1 MAKTVSK
8 GHCYLCGKE
17 LTKTTAKRHVLTH
30 EPEDDEAQEC
40 MLVKIEDKY
49 DKNYWLYVDISL
61 TATLKSLDTFLRE
74 IWLECCGH
82 LSEFSYGPYHEEIGF
97 TRKISSIP
105 EGIVLDYEYD
115 FGTSTDLKITFVEYT
130 LRRKQKKAV
139 RLLARNIA
147 PDYRCGVCGKPAEYI
162 DPEAYYDEENPFYCL
177 DCLKAK
183 GEDEEFALPVVNSP
197 RMGVCGYCGEFDTYE
212 FDPDKIGK

>member
-1 MAKTVSK
+1 M
-8 GHCYLCGKE
+8 
-17 LTKTTAKRHVLTH
+17 
-30 EPEDDEAQEC
+30 
-40 MLVKIEDKY
+40 
-49 DKNYWLYVDISL
+49 
-61 TATLKSLDTFLRE
+61 
-74 IWLECCGH
+74 
-82 LSEFSYGPYHEEIGF
+82 
-97 TRKISSIP
+97 
-105 EGIVLDYEYD
+105 LDYEYD

-162 DPEAYYDEENPFYCL
+162 DTEAYYDEENPFYCL

>member
-130 LRRKQKKAV
+130 LRRKQ
-139 RLLARNIA
+139 
-147 PDYRCGVCGKPAEYI
+147 
-162 DPEAYYDEENPFYCL
+162 
-177 DCLKAK
+177 
-183 GEDEEFALPVVNSP
+183 
-197 RMGVCGYCGEFDTYE
+197 
-212 FDPDKIGK
+212 

>member
-82 LSEFSYGPYHEEIGF
+82 MGAFYWSDYSGVPAFEFNG
-97 TRKISSIP
+97 
-105 EGIVLDYEYD
+105 
-115 FGTSTDLKITFVEYT
+115 
-130 LRRKQKKAV
+130 
-139 RLLARNIA
+139 
-147 PDYRCGVCGKPAEYI
+147 GVG
-162 DPEAYYDEENPFYCL
+162 
-177 DCLKAK
+177 
-183 GEDEEFALPVVNSP
+183 
-197 RMGVCGYCGEFDTYE
+197 R
-212 FDPDKIGK
+212 